1 MLFLKVSKQIENI
14 IRNVQFVIFNLQ
26 DLEIEFG
33 FNQNRKVSFYT
44 IASEYSCFL
53 FLKRPLQVVKWFH
66 DLELFV
72 ISGGSKS
79 IRSI

>member
-33 FNQNRKVSFYT
+33 FKQNTIKYRKPNTTKF
-44 IASEYSCFL
+44 
-53 FLKRPLQVVKWFH
+53 K
-66 DLELFV
+66 
-72 ISGGSKS
+72 
-79 IRSI
+79 